1 MGTGSSVLR
10 RTAPCA
16 VVASGSVCVPDVTLL
31 LYAPPSCKF
40 TTTGSRLPPI
50 RRNPSDPP
58 NDVTRVLKVAGRHDD
73 APAVRVPVPTPRDRR
88 APEAV
93 PLRASAVGCPQA
105 AGIATPPPLGPC
117 QRGQPGHCPA
127 P

>member
-1 MGTGSSVLR
+1 MGTGSRVLR
-10 RTAPCA
+10 PTAPCA

-40 TTTGSRLPPI
+40 TATGSRLPPI

-58 NDVTRVLKVAGRHDD
+58 NDVTRVLKVAGCHDD

-88 APEAV
+88 APQAV
-93 PLRASAVGCPQA
+93 PLPAPALGCPES
-105 AGIATPPPLGPC
+105 AGIATPPPFGVCPRGMPC
-117 QRGQPGHCPA
+117 PCAGT
-127 P
+127 